1 MVLLVLRDPL
11 SPDQGSSIAPS
22 AQQLAGIW
30 LHFPSWP
37 CCRGLS
43 AAWLVCAEKAAVMP
57 SSVGQSVNL
66 IYQHDMAQHA
76 TLALPR
82 GPERRARRS

>member
-1 MVLLVLRDPL
+1 MAMLPAAQVISQQHLHPTTMVLLVLRDPL

-43 AAWLVCAEKAAVMP
+43 AAWLVCAEKAAV
-57 SSVGQSVNL
+57 
-66 IYQHDMAQHA
+66 
-76 TLALPR
+76 
-82 GPERRARRS
+82 